1 MACKK
6 VDRKASQNDIFA
18 TSFTLCKKSLNL
30 FEFILLEKL
39 TETFFLMKCC
49 LNFNDGKLE
58 VEIMESYLI

>member
-39 TETFFLMKCC
+39 NVTFFFFMKECRSKKKEN
-49 LNFNDGKLE
+49 LKSKQLHH
-58 VEIMESYLI
+58 I

>member
-30 FEFILLEKL
+30 FEFILFEKL

-49 LNFNDGKLE
+49 LNLNDGKLE